1 MELQYWTKQM
11 EYLEPPSPQ
20 IKDEKMARFGFRLAL
35 SSISGG
41 IGVCCSILFC
51 PRSILDRTDEK
62 FSTTSSPNQGWKNG
76 ASRLSGPRL
85 LFCIV

>member
-20 IKDEKMARFGFRLAL
+20 IKDEKMARFGFCLAL

-41 IGVCCSILFC
+41 LGFVVPFYIFQDQYWTEQMKNLAPPPPQIKDGKMARLGFLVLDCSC
-51 PRSILDRTDEK
+51 
-62 FSTTSSPNQGWKNG
+62 
-76 ASRLSGPRL
+76 
-85 LFCIV
+85 V